1 MSANTIIY
9 MLQLKLLVCERDG
22 MINNGIC
29 IYGAWIVL
37 NPTETLMIHGS
48 KWAIH
53 VCLCSYKSEQLH
65 THLFIA
71 EADA

>member
-1 MSANTIIY
+1 
-9 MLQLKLLVCERDG
+9 